1 MSNLEKA
8 KVLLEEGWKARE
20 NLDLPTARV
29 KLQESQRIFEEAGEF
44 RLVTESLNHRAYTE
58 KLDATQHA
66 ALGLELAM
74 ESERVALEHGT
85 EVVLIYRAIMSCAE
99 TANFHELGLQYAN
112 KMLPLLKKPVLQ
124 GDLYSHIAT
133 FEMRTGNLEQANQT
147 IEKGL
152 ALLQEGWET
161 EREPHRTIWLLRA
174 HMAKALITYNG
185 GNRDGAIDILQKA
198 KDSIQGRE
206 DLKAR
211 AQQIDLLLKY
221 L

>member
-1 MSNLEKA
+1 MANLEEA

-29 KLQESQRIFEEAGEF
+29 KLQESQRVFEEAGEF
-44 RLVTESLNHRAYTE
+44 RLVTESLNHQAYTE

-66 ALGLELAM
+66 ALALELAM
-74 ESERVALEHGT
+74 ESEQVALENGT
-85 EVVLIYRAIMSCAE
+85 ELVLIYRAVMSCAE
-99 TANFHELGLQYAN
+99 TAGLYEIGLQYAN
-112 KMLPLLKKPVLQ
+112 KMLPLLEKPVLQ

-133 FEMRTGNLEQANQT
+133 FEMRTGNLEQAKQT

-174 HMAKALITYNG
+174 HMAKALITYNS
-185 GNRDGAIDILQKA
+185 GNRDEAVSILQKA
-198 KDSIQGRE
+198 KESVKDRE
-206 DLKAR
+206 DLKPR
-211 AQQIDLLLKY
+211 VQQIEMLLKY